1 MSNEPL
7 VSSNIT
13 FLNASKFIQEAI
25 DSVLAQT
32 HENVELLLV
41 DDGSTDESTQI
52 ALGYAERFPEKV
64 LYLEHEGHE
73 NRGAAAARNLGLR
86 QARGEYIALLDA
98 DDVWLPRKLEEQ
110 VAILDSHP
118 EVGMVYGL
126 SQYWHSW
133 TMSPEDAHRDHVPK
147 LGVQTDTL
155 FEPPALSTLLYPL
168 GRGTAPCPSD
178 LLLRREAVE
187 RVGGFEEAFTGV
199 YQLYDDQTFLAK
211 VYLNEPVFV
220 ASKCW
225 DRYRQHPEQCV
236 SVVHEAGQ
244 YHTVRL
250 AFLQW
255 LAEYFYAQGVGD
267 PELWKL
273 LQEKQ
278 LQTSNRLQ
286 ARQSREDKKQLR
298 SRNARIEEL
307 ESSLTGLRR
316 RTRRLRKRNRVLMQE
331 VHKLNQE
338 LGRMRGSLVWK
349 LALGLGRI
357 RARLSR

>member
-1 MSNEPL
+1 MSNKPL
-7 VSSNIT
+7 VSSVIT
-13 FLNASKFIQEAI
+13 FLNARKFIQEAI
-25 DSVLAQT
+25 ESVLGQT
-32 HENVELLLV
+32 HSNLELLLV
-41 DDGSTDESTQI
+41 DDGSIDDSTQI
-52 ALGYAERFPEKV
+52 ALQYAERFPEKV
-64 LYLEHEGHE
+64 RYLEHAGHE
-73 NRGAAAARNLGLR
+73 NRGAAASRNLGLR
-86 QARGEYIALLDA
+86 HARGEYIALLDS
-98 DDVWLPRKLEEQ
+98 DDVWLPHKIEEQ

-118 EVGMVYGL
+118 EAGMVYGQ

-133 TMSPEDAHRDHVPK
+133 TMNPEDAHRDHVPK

-168 GRGTAPCPSD
+168 GGATPPCPSD
-178 LLLRREAVE
+178 LLLRRETVE
-187 RVGGFEEAFTGV
+187 RVGGFEEAFRGM

-255 LAEYFYAQGVGD
+255 LAEYFYAQGVKD
-267 PELWKL
+267 TELWKL

-278 LQTSNRLQ
+278 LQTSKKLQ
-286 ARQSREDKKQLR
+286 AKQSREDNKQLR
-298 SRNARIEEL
+298 VKNTRITEL
-307 ESSLTGLRR
+307 ESSLADQRR
-316 RTRRLRKRNRVLMQE
+316 RTQRLKKQNQALMREIQNLDQQLKDVRDSKIWQLSRRLV
-331 VHKLNQE
+331 
-338 LGRMRGSLVWK
+338 
-349 LALGLGRI
+349 RI
-357 RARLSR
+357 GARLSR

>member
-1 MSNEPL
+1 MSNVPL
-7 VSSNIT
+7 VSSIIT

-52 ALGYAERFPEKV
+52 ALGYAEGFPEKV
-64 LYLEHEGHE
+64 RYLEHEGHE
-73 NRGAAAARNLGLR
+73 NRGAAASRNLGLR

-98 DDVWLPRKLEEQ
+98 DDVWLPNKLQEQ

-133 TMSPEDAHRDHVPK
+133 TMSPEDAHRDHVLK

-155 FEPPALSTLLYPL
+155 YEPRALSTLLYPL

-187 RVGGFEEAFTGV
+187 RVGGFEEAFRGV

-220 ASKCW
+220 ANRCW
-225 DRYRQHPEQCV
+225 DRYRQHPDQCV
-236 SVVHEAGQ
+236 AVVHEAGM
-244 YHTVRL
+244 YHTVRS

-255 LAEYFYAQGVGD
+255 LAEYYYSQGVSD
-267 PELWKL
+267 TELWKV

-278 LQTSNRLQ
+278 LQTSKKLQ
-286 ARQSREDKKQLR
+286 AKQSREDNKQLR
-298 SRNARIEEL
+298 IRTTRIKEL
-307 ESSLTGLRR
+307 ESSLADQRR
-316 RTRRLRKRNRVLMQE
+316 RARRLRKQKQSLMREMQGLDRQLKDVRNSRIWRLTQ
-331 VHKLNQE
+331 
-338 LGRMRGSLVWK
+338 R
-349 LALGLGRI
+349 LGRI
-357 RARLSR
+357 RAALSR

>member
-1 MSNEPL
+1 MSNVTL
-7 VSSNIT
+7 VSSIIT
-13 FLNASKFIQEAI
+13 FLNASKFIEEAI

-64 LYLEHEGHE
+64 RYLEHEGHE

-110 VAILDSHP
+110 VAILESHP
-118 EVGMVYGL
+118 EAGMVYGL
-126 SQYWHSW
+126 SQYWYSW
-133 TMSPEDAHRDHVPK
+133 TRSPEDAHRDHTLK

-155 FEPPALSTLLYPL
+155 FEPPALATLLYPL

-187 RVGGFEEAFTGV
+187 RVGNFEEAFRGM

-211 VYLNEPVFV
+211 VYLNVPVYV
-220 ASKCW
+220 ANTCW
-225 DRYRQHPEQCV
+225 DRYRQHPDQCV
-236 SVVHEAGQ
+236 AVVHEAGQ

-255 LAEYFYAQGVGD
+255 LAEYYYAQGVSD
-267 PELWKL
+267 PEIWKV

-278 LQTSNRLQ
+278 LQTTDRLQ
-286 ARQSREDKKQLR
+286 ARQSREDTKQLR
-298 SRNARIEEL
+298 IKNRRIKEL
-307 ESSLTGLRR
+307 ESSLATQRR
-316 RTRRLRKRNRVLMQE
+316 RSRRLKRQKQGLAREMQSLDRQ
-331 VHKLNQE
+331 LND
-338 LGRMRGSLVWK
+338 MRSSRILR
-349 LALGLGRI
+349 LAQRLGRI
-357 RARLSR
+357 RAALSR